1 MIHTNTLAGNT
12 LLTVARQRMA
22 FDEQRCRLVFTHLET
37 AGMLHQ
43 TLHGVLAK
51 HHLSDLK
58 LAVLAVLFALDP
70 DPITPANLAFHTA
83 SSRPAITDAVDQLVA
98 LGLAD
103 RERDTQDR
111 RAIYVSLT
119 DSGRTVI
126 NETLND
132 YLRAAGEVARF
143 IDPDKHTDLLN
154 NYASLRE
161 GCAQLPSS

>member
-12 LLTVARQRMA
+12 LLTVARQRLA
-22 FDEQRCRLVFTHLET
+22 FDETRCRLVFTHLET

-43 TLHGVLAK
+43 ALHGVLAK

-83 SSRPAITDAVDQLVA
+83 ASRPAITDAVDQLVA
-98 LGLAD
+98 LDLVT

-119 DSGRTVI
+119 NPGRTAV

-132 YLRAAGEVARF
+132 YLQAAGEIASLVEPHQQTA
-143 IDPDKHTDLLN
+143 LLDG
-154 NYASLRE
+154 YASLRE
-161 GCAQLPSS
+161 GCAHLSTS